1 MDTTMPKD
9 PRFNQYYQ
17 KHVKLLKLSGFRPKT
32 VDAYARAL
40 RRIGNY
46 FGCKFDDL
54 SADQLLDYFHD
65 LLEELSWSAVKL
77 DLYGLRF
84 FYSRVLKK
92 PWEDIPL
99 IKPPRTSRIPDIL
112 SIAEVQR
119 LVDTTDRMSYKVFFF
134 TVYSLG
140 LRLSEGILLKVGDI
154 DPVNMRIHIRD
165 AKGRKDR
172 LVPLP
177 EKTLNVLRRF
187 WKLHRHP
194 SFIFP
199 NRKRG
204 LKNAHLVDQPLDRC
218 GIQAAMKAVVRVL
231 GFKKN
236 FLPLSSPQL
245 CHTYAGSRR

>member
-1 MDTTMPKD
+1 MNTNMPKD
-9 PRFNQYYQ
+9 PQFNLYYQ

-32 VDAYARAL
+32 IEAYARAL
-40 RRIGNY
+40 KRIGNY
-46 FGCKFDDL
+46 FDCKIDDL
-54 SADQLLDYFHD
+54 SSDQLLEYFHD

-84 FYSRVLKK
+84 FYTTVLKK
-92 PWEDIPL
+92 TWKDIPL

-112 SIAEVQR
+112 SVNEVKQ
-119 LVDTTDRMSYKVFFF
+119 LVDATNRMSYKVFFF
-134 TVYSLG
+134 TLYSLG
-140 LRLSEGILLKVGDI
+140 LRLSEGIYLRVGDI
-154 DPVNMRIHIRD
+154 DSVNMRVHIRD

-172 LVPLP
+172 LVPMP
-177 EKTLNVLRRF
+177 EKTLDVLRKF

-218 GIQAAMKAVVRVL
+218 GIQTAMKAVVTML
-231 GFKKN
+231 DIKKN
-236 FLPLSSPQL
+236 FLPLPTPHL
-245 CHTYAGSRR
+245 CNAYAGGRG